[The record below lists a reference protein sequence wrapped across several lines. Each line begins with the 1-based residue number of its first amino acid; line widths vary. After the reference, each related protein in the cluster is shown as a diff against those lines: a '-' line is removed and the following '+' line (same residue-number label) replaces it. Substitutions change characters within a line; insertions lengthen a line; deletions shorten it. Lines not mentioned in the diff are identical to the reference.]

1 MKVASCKNKGR
12 LLQKL
17 VRNQLLTKFPKLTE
31 RDVAS
36 TSMGAGG
43 EDIKLSQAA
52 FDVFPYAVECKN
64 LARIAVYKFY
74 EQACNHGNGEPLVV
88 LKQNRSKPLVLV
100 DLEHFINIV
109 GDNHDRRSVR
119 KAARSPKGSQ

>member
-17 VRNQLLTKFPKLTE
+17 VRDQVLSRFPSLTE
-31 RDVAS
+31 RDVTS

-43 EDIKLSQAA
+43 EDVKLSQAA
-52 FDVFPYAVECKN
+52 YECFPYAVECKN
-64 LARIAVYKFY
+64 LSRIAVYKFY
-74 EQACNHGNGEPLVV
+74 EQACNHGKGEPLVV

-100 DLEHFINIV
+100 DLEHFISLV
-109 GDNHDRRSVR
+109 GENYDRRSIS
-119 KAARSPKGSQ
+119 KAARST